1 MLNKLRDHMMQLIN
15 RSQHGFIPGRS
26 CTTQLIETLD
36 HIGALLDSGKQI
48 DIIFMDMSKAFDK
61 VNHAA
66 LISKLQYYNIGGS
79 LLLNWFSSYLHGKQ
93 QRVTALGATSSTK
106 TIGSGVPQG
115 SILGPILFLL
125 YVNDLPDVIE
135 NSSIASFADNTKIFA
150 ALTPSTIPH
159 RSKQT
164 FKTSI
169 VGPVQAA
176 LCLTS

>member
-79 LLLNWFSSYLHGKQ
+79 LLIFMVNNSVSLLLVQ
-93 QRVTALGATSSTK
+93 PR
-106 TIGSGVPQG
+106 PQK
-115 SILGPILFLL
+115 LLVQEFLREA
-125 YVNDLPDVIE
+125 Y
-135 NSSIASFADNTKIFA
+135 
-150 ALTPSTIPH
+150 
-159 RSKQT
+159 
-164 FKTSI
+164 
-169 VGPVQAA
+169 
-176 LCLTS
+176 